1 MENTVKALLDL
12 GLTDK
17 EAKVYLASLELGPA
31 TAQQLAAK
39 AAVVRPTAYVAIGGL
54 VKRGLVS
61 QVTRGKKQYFQ
72 SEKPGRLAQLL
83 ESEKRQILE
92 REQTLKHLLP
102 MLQSLVASA
111 VDRPEAKYYEGTEGL
126 EALHRVFVESRSKNL
141 DLVVARRDAN
151 DAGALTS
158 WALAGDLKMRLIRAR
173 QGGRGSAIVAKGITT
188 RELVR
193 KDLGF
198 DGEIAIFGDHV
209 ALVSR
214 QDKPYGVL
222 IHGAD
227 FAGLARLMF
236 DGFWA
241 SLE

>member
-17 EAKVYLASLELGPA
+17 EAKVFVASLELGPA

-39 AAVVRPTAYVAIGGL
+39 AVVVRPTAYVAIGGL
-54 VKRGLVS
+54 VKRGLMS
-61 QVTRGKKQYFQ
+61 QVTRGKKQFFQ
-72 SEKPGRLAQLL
+72 SEKPERLAQLL

-92 REQTLKHLLP
+92 REQKLKHLLP
-102 MLQSLVASA
+102 MLQSLITSA
-111 VDRPEAKYYEGTEGL
+111 ADRPEAKYYEGAEGL
-126 EALHRVFVESRSKNL
+126 EALHRVFVDSRAKAL
-141 DLVVARRDAN
+141 DLVVARRDTT
-151 DAGALTS
+151 DISALAS
-158 WALAGDLKMRLIRAR
+158 WGLAGDLKMRLIRVR
-173 QGGRGSAIVAKGITT
+173 QGGRGPAIVAKGITA
-188 RELVR
+188 RELIR

-198 DGEIAIFGDHV
+198 DGEIAIFGDSA

-214 QDKPYGVL
+214 RDKPYGVL
-222 IHGAD
+222 IQGAD

-236 DGFWA
+236 DGFWS